1 MPMIADQSLFIPG
14 LLDGK
19 GIMRSN
25 SGRRLERNRKF
36 ADSPLEGN
44 GFEPLVLLAAY
55 AQVIDLMQIHLGA
68 GAAMV
73 QLFFFLSASNHSTEP
88 AEARI
93 EQVVACCAS
102 AAASACRR
110 KSSRN
115 RKFADLYGGFSVKWF
130 FGLLPVPCL
139 ERKGRSSSRR
149 LRSGSRSAR
158 KGVKGPKC

>member
-1 MPMIADQSLFIPG
+1 MDCGRDAKVEKEKAMPMIADQSLFIPG

-115 RKFADLYGGFSVKWF
+115 RKFADSLLEGTGFELLVRGRVK
-130 FGLLPVPCL
+130 LVV
-139 ERKGRSSSRR
+139 GRRR
-149 LRSGSRSAR
+149 QRN
-158 KGVKGPKC
+158 